1 MERQSF
7 RIVSGDSS
15 ETMRKLCFST
25 KFPDQEIRLNYCIFC
40 SVTCKIKFIG
50 SARFMAS
57 SLSNLA
63 NNLTEG
69 IFNKLF
75 KEYFLEHE
83 NVNDNLIKYRCLS
96 CNKNYLNK
104 VDEKLKK
111 RFRNTF
117 KFSNNDVNKFILLLT
132 KGVYLCD

>member
-1 MERQSF
+1 
-7 RIVSGDSS
+7 
-15 ETMRKLCFST
+15 
-25 KFPDQEIRLNYCIFC
+25 
-40 SVTCKIKFIG
+40 
-50 SARFMAS
+50 MAS

-63 NNLTEG
+63 NNLAEG

-83 NVNDNLIKYRCLS
+83 NVNDDLIKYRCLS

-111 RFRNTF
+111 RFGNTF
-117 KFSNNDVNKFILLLT
+117 KFSNNDINKFILLLT

>member
-1 MERQSF
+1 
-7 RIVSGDSS
+7 
-15 ETMRKLCFST
+15 
-25 KFPDQEIRLNYCIFC
+25 
-40 SVTCKIKFIG
+40 
-50 SARFMAS
+50 MAS

-63 NNLTEG
+63 NNFAEG

-111 RFRNTF
+111 RFGNTF
-117 KFSNNDVNKFILLLT
+117 KFSNNDINKFILLLT

>member
-1 MERQSF
+1 MNILGKILKGKKPFSF
-7 RIVSGDSS
+7 SMV
-15 ETMRKLCFST
+15 K
-25 KFPDQEIRLNYCIFC
+25 EIGKVDKYGNKDMTISY
-40 SVTCKIKFIG
+40 KIKFID

-63 NNLTEG
+63 NNLAEG

-111 RFRNTF
+111 RFGNTF
-117 KFSNNDVNKFILLLT
+117 KFSNNDINKFILLLT